1 MFLGEI
7 IREYRHKNN
16 LTLKDFSVRSGLSVA
31 YINQLERNRNPKTG
45 TGITPSLSTFFKV
58 AKAMNMSVDQLLLD
72 VDESQP
78 VRLSPRS
85 DDDSSL
91 FKDTFLPINSR
102 LASIYSLLN
111 EEGIE
116 KLIEYAEFLLSSGKY
131 LKKSCSDELVEEDA

>member
-16 LTLKDFSVRSGLSVA
+16 LTLKEFSVRSGLSVA

-45 TGITPSLSTFFKV
+45 TGIAPSLSTFFKV

-78 VRLSPRS
+78 VRLSSRS
-85 DDDSSL
+85 DDGSSL
-91 FKDTFLPINSR
+91 FKDTFLPIDSR
-102 LASIYSLLN
+102 LASIYSLLS